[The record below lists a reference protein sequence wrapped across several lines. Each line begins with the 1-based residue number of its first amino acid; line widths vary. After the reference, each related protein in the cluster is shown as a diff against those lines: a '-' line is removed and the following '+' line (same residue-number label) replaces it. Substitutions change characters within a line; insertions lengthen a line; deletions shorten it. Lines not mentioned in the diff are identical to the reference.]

1 MSLEKFVKAIGKVA
15 HPVSRLLNYG
25 GVGFLFILMLLVM
38 AHVIGRYLL
47 ALPILGSVELIEFLM
62 ILVVFLG
69 LAECAV
75 QRGNVSVDLF
85 VDRLPKKAQAVI
97 DIFTCLLSIGI
108 VSLITWQSAVQVKI
122 LWQSG
127 HVSGVLHIPHYP
139 FAIVMVFGWAA
150 FDLVL
155 VVHFFEFLGR
165 VLKK

>member
-1 MSLEKFVKAIGKVA
+1 
-15 HPVSRLLNYG
+15 
-25 GVGFLFILMLLVM
+25 M

-47 ALPILGSVELIEFLM
+47 ALPIPGSVELIEFFM
-62 ILVVFLG
+62 VLVVFLG

-75 QRGNVSVDLF
+75 HHGNVSVDLF
-85 VDRLPKKAQAVI
+85 IDRLPKQVQAVI
-97 DIFTCLLSIGI
+97 DASTCLLSIAI

-139 FAIVMVFGWAA
+139 FAIVMVLGWAA

-155 VVHFFEFLGR
+155 VGHLFEFLGR
-165 VLKK
+165 ALKK